1 MRRSLTLL
9 VRATAVPVAAVLLT
23 ACGGGDGDSDSA
35 ASSSPSETT
44 SEAPAS
50 SEAPEGDSEFCSQA
64 QDFGTSISSSFSS
77 DDPAQLTQN
86 LQDAADGLR
95 EIEAPPEIS
104 EDWTALADG
113 LDQVAT
119 TLDGADPNDP
129 QTAAEVQQQL
139 AGLQESA
146 TNVQTYLQEECG
158 IDAGG
163 SAGSSSAAPSS

>member
-35 ASSSPSETT
+35 ASSSAAESSSAAPS
-44 SEAPAS
+44 S
-50 SEAPEGDSEFCSQA
+50 SEAAEGDSEFCSQA
-64 QDFGTSISSSFSS
+64 ENFGTELSSSFSS

-95 EIEAPPEIS
+95 EIEAPDEIS
-104 EDWTALADG
+104 EDWNALADG

-119 TLDGADPNDP
+119 TLDGVDPNDP
-129 QTAAEVQQQL
+129 EAAAEVQQQL

-163 SAGSSSAAPSS
+163 AAGSSSAAPSS